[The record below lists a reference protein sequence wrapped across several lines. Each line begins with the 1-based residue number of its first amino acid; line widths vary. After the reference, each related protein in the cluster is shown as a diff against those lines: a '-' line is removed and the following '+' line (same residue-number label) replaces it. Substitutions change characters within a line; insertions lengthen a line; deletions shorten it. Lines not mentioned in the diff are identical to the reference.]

1 MQPYIFGDT
10 AIIGIKVLIAPLVFR
25 ARRPFFIIPVIV
37 DADCDY
43 IFLSVL
49 NIRSQIK
56 TDSHD
61 TILVQADILTIYIE
75 IRPLTDSFKLYKNF
89 LILAVGRQTE
99 MFPIPHNRI
108 GQFINAQAE
117 SLIFIEGM
125 R

>member
-1 MQPYIFGDT
+1 M
-10 AIIGIKVLIAPLVFR
+10 
-25 ARRPFFIIPVIV
+25 
-37 DADCDY
+37 
-43 IFLSVL
+43 
-49 NIRSQIK
+49 
-56 TDSHD
+56 
-61 TILVQADILTIYIE
+61 QADILTIYIE